1 MSFTPHDFEP
11 QQPSAIQ
18 VNRGN
23 YTELSPFRFWCQKVL
38 PLVYD
43 DSLSYYELLCKVVDY
58 LNKTMEDVET
68 LEGDVTNTVSAFGD
82 LQGYVNSSY
91 SDLVNYV
98 NTSYNDLVTYVNTYF
113 DNLDV
118 QEEINHKLDVMASD
132 GSLTAL
138 LAPLVPSLVTAWMNE
153 HITPTSPV
161 IDSSLTIS
169 GAGADAKVT
178 GDRLA
183 ETNKELNIVKNVD
196 SGNYFTV
203 NTMGGYWD
211 TTNGQYQT
219 YEGNLSCTDKFLV
232 SENEKITVENDFS
245 TTATL
250 FFWDEDGA
258 FIGFKTLYNRT
269 GKTFI
274 TPANTKWCAFNY
286 YTSENV
292 DYITVK
298 GETKFQL
305 DVNEIAKNIHSIN
318 LFNGNIHTGIHSQTN
333 GAQYGE
339 ISDNESYFY
348 TDLIPVDGIEKIC
361 ALSDFKYTK
370 MLYLTYFNELGRVI
384 GQVNDCFP
392 IINKTA
398 FPAGTKYF
406 IITTN
411 LTEKDTLMIYTKIP
425 SDYISPKSYNI
436 NAFNKV
442 DKKYKRLDRGFITGK
457 YPADSPNP
465 IYPLTTGDNVKCSYL
480 IDLTN
485 ITKISYLSTGGY
497 YNLKFVDTSK
507 NVISYNVIIEGQ
519 TRGTI
524 TVPNNVIACVYYTSA
539 TTDPETGITF
549 ISGEDIP
556 DRIYEYDEL
565 IINDGYEK
573 DYLYNKHV
581 VFDGDSITEGAGVS
595 DITIGIAPNNNK
607 GWGYWIQKKHPSA
620 YVYGYAH
627 SGWTVG
633 RISGQTDSL
642 LNHISEYPEDVDI
655 FVLSGG
661 YNDQARQVA
670 LGEMIEPTDGSSAY
684 FNATFD
690 QYTFIGALEYWFQ
703 QLRYSYPDAV
713 IVYIITPYRV
723 FKNNPVFNNDTKGN
737 PVSGLY
743 TNGKERLDLF
753 WESIRK
759 VCKKWGVKY
768 LDFSVCSNV
777 VGTGESTG
785 NGLTVNSRYF
795 QLNNGVPDFTHPNT
809 KFYKDFLVPQV
820 ESLIKSVM

>member
-1 MSFTPHDFEP
+1 MSFTPREP
-11 QQPSAIQ
+11 ADYMPT
-18 VNRGN
+18 RGN
-23 YTELSPFRFWCQKVL
+23 YTELKPFRFWCQKVL

-43 DSLSYYELLCKVVDY
+43 DSLSYYELLCKVVDF

-68 LEGDVTNTVSAFGD
+68 LEDDTTAMYGAYNQ
-82 LQGYVNSSY
+82 LQSFVNDSY
-91 SDLVNYV
+91 SELVGFV
-98 NTSYNDLVTYVNTYF
+98 NDYF

-118 QEEINHKLDVMASD
+118 QDEINNKLDAMASD
-132 GSLTAL
+132 GSLSNL
-138 LAPLVPSLVTAWMNE
+138 LAPFIPDLVADWLDE
-153 HITPTSPV
+153 HITPTTPA
-161 IDSSLTIS
+161 IDDTLTVS

-178 GDRLA
+178 GDRFA

-203 NTMGGYWD
+203 NTISGYWD
-211 TTNGQYQT
+211 TSNGQHQT
-219 YEGNLSCTDKFLV
+219 YETPLGCTEKFLA
-232 SENEKITVENDFS
+232 SENEKITVINEFS

-250 FFWDEDGA
+250 LFWNEDET
-258 FIGFKTLYNRT
+258 FIGYKTLYDRID
-269 GKTFI
+269 KTFI
-274 TPANTKWCAFNY
+274 TPSGTKWCAFNY

-298 GETKFQL
+298 AETKFQS
-305 DVNEIAKNIHSIN
+305 DVNEIAENINSIN
-318 LFNGNIHTGIHSQTN
+318 LFNGNIHSGIHSQQN
-333 GAQYGE
+333 GEQYGS
-339 ISDNESYFY
+339 ITTNESYFY

-361 ALSDFKYTK
+361 ALSDFKYTRP
-370 MLYLTYFNELGRVI
+370 LYVTFFNELGRVI
-384 GQVNDCFP
+384 GYVNDRFI
-392 IINKTA
+392 IINKSD
-398 FPAGTKYF
+398 FPANTKYF

-411 LTEKDTLMIYTKIP
+411 ITEKDTLMIYTKIP
-425 SDYISPKSYNI
+425 SDYVSPQSYNI
-436 NAFNKV
+436 NAYNKI
-442 DKKYKRLDRGFITGK
+442 DKKYKRLDRGLITGK
-457 YPADSPNP
+457 YPASASNP
-465 IYPLTTGDNVKCSYL
+465 IYPLIDGDNVVCSYL

-485 ITKISYLSTGGY
+485 ISKISYISKGGY
-497 YNLKFVDTSK
+497 HNLKFINTSK
-507 NVISYNVIIEGQ
+507 NIISYNVIIEGQ

-524 TVPNNVIACVYYTSA
+524 TVPDNVIACIYYSSIPS
-539 TTDPETGITF
+539 DPENNITF
-549 ISGEDIP
+549 VSGEDIP
-556 DRIYEYDEL
+556 DRIYRFDE
-565 IINDGYEK
+565 IDINDEYEK
-573 DYLYNKHV
+573 DYLYKKSV

-595 DITIGIAPNNNK
+595 DISTGIAPNNNK
-607 GWGYWIQKKHPSA
+607 GWGYWIQKNHPSA

-633 RISGQTDSL
+633 RRSGYTDSL
-642 LNHISEYPEDVDI
+642 LNHINQYPEDVDI

-661 YNDQARQVA
+661 YNDQARQMA

-690 QYTFIGALEYWFQ
+690 EYTFIGALEYWFQ
-703 QLRYSYPDAV
+703 QLRYNYPDAV

-723 FKNNPVFNNDTKGN
+723 YQNNPVFANDTKGN
-737 PVSGLY
+737 PVSSLY

-759 VCKKWGVKY
+759 VCNKWGIKY

-795 QLNNGVPDFTHPNT
+795 QLNDGVPDFTHPNT
-809 KFYKDFLVPQV
+809 KFYKDFLVPQI